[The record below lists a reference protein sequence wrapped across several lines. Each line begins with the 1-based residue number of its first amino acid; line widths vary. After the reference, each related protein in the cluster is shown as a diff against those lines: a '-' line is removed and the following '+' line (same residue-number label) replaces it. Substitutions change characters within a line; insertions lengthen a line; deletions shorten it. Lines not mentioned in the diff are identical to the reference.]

1 MALREDGPVELFHID
16 DLRRQKNRLEQRLED
31 GYVRIDEAVR
41 QGRNVSAWED
51 FWLSLLFEYESVCD
65 ELQDAA

>member
-1 MALREDGPVELFHID
+1 MALREDGPVEIFHTD

-41 QGRNVSAWED
+41 QGRDVTAWED
-51 FWLSLLFEYESVCD
+51 FWLSLLYEYETVCN

>member
-1 MALREDGPVELFHID
+1 MALREDGPVELFHND
-16 DLRRQKNRLEQRLED
+16 ELRRQKNRLEQRLED

-41 QGRNVSAWED
+41 QGRDVTAWED
-51 FWLSLLFEYESVCD
+51 FWLSLLYEYESVCD